1 MQPRQAGSGF
11 GDSSHGNGR
20 DVNAMDPHPEP
31 AVVATFPDRG
41 EAEVVAAKLLGAGLD
56 AVVVDEV
63 EGGSL
68 PVDTEP
74 GVVVAVP
81 ASEAEAARAVLGE
94 PTT

>member
-1 MQPRQAGSGF
+1 MS
-11 GDSSHGNGR
+11 DSE
-20 DVNAMDPHPEP
+20 HPAP
-31 AVVATFPDRG
+31 AIIATFPDRG
-41 EAEVVAAKLLGAGLD
+41 EAEVVAAKLISAGLE

-81 ASEAEAARAVLGE
+81 ATDEAAARAVLA
-94 PTT
+94 PDTRSA